1 MHLIENQYLKEN
13 TTFSKDITM
22 HDLFSIYTKVQ
33 KQFKQHLKEYFVFD
47 DNVRFYPNKPKM
59 SDLQIISLA
68 VTSECLGIDS
78 ENLLYS
84 KIKKDY
90 SKRFPNLMHR
100 TNYNRRKKQLLP
112 WIDKVI
118 AKLSKTMDGENKNF
132 IICLLYTSDA
142 ADE

>member
-84 KIKKDY
+84 KIK
-90 SKRFPNLMHR
+90 N
-100 TNYNRRKKQLLP
+100 
-112 WIDKVI
+112 
-118 AKLSKTMDGENKNF
+118 
-132 IICLLYTSDA
+132 CLLYTSPSPRDQRGSRMPSSA
-142 ADE
+142 